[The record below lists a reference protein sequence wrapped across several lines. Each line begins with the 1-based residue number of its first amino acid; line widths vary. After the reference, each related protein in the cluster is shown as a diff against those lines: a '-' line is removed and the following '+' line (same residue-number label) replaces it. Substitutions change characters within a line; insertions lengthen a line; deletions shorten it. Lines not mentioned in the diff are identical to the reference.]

1 MVLGLLQYVRERAPA
16 GSPAD
21 PDNRQS
27 RITLARAA
35 VARLHPGTVA
45 IWVVVL
51 VIVLGVL
58 GSIEYPGGGG
68 TRAPYPGGGDL
79 RAFDLNK
86 EQTYPATFSALL
98 LFGAGG
104 LALLNGLVRTTD
116 RSEQRGWFLLA
127 LIFTFLGIDESTA
140 LHEILQDRVHL
151 WGQAVLMPVV
161 LVGVVTWWITL
172 KRLRPQVT
180 AARLFF
186 LGGASWVLS
195 QAIDFA
201 LNEPWGWTVVPEEL
215 LEMAGSALF
224 GLALLVALRP
234 LVCPAPQ
241 LRRSSMYGTRA
252 RMNSLSGP
260 SGAGSNA
267 ASKASSAA
275 PAMPRA

>member
-1 MVLGLLQYVRERAPA
+1 MTSRPGRPGETTSWSSPPAP
-16 GSPAD
+16 
-21 PDNRQS
+21 
-27 RITLARAA
+27 L
-35 VARLHPGTVA
+35 TVTA
-45 IWVVVL
+45 
-51 VIVLGVL
+51 
-58 GSIEYPGGGG
+58 
-68 TRAPYPGGGDL
+68 
-79 RAFDLNK
+79 K

-161 LVGVVTWWITL
+161 LVGVATWWITL
-172 KRLRPQVT
+172 ERLRPQVT

-224 GLALLVALRP
+224 GLALLVALHA
-234 LVCPAPQ
+234 LVDVPGHTGSPASGSAER
-241 LRRSSMYGTRA
+241 LRGVRLGTTIARWPPGSGCRA
-252 RMNSLSGP
+252 RT
-260 SGAGSNA
+260 
-267 ASKASSAA
+267 
-275 PAMPRA
+275 PRGCAWTARPT